1 MKPLEGIKV
10 LDFTRIYAGP
20 FCTMQLG
27 DLGADV
33 VKIEPPGGDPVR
45 HQGPPFLDEMSLSF
59 LCANRN
65 KRSIVV
71 DLKNAE
77 DIALVRD
84 LARVADVIVE
94 NFRPR
99 VMERLGLGYETLSA
113 VNPRLVFASLS
124 GLGATGPQAQRGAFD
139 IIVQAEFG
147 YMSIAGERGGK
158 AIKQGTSIFDLA
170 CGIYGFG
177 GIMTALFQR
186 ERSGK
191 GQKIETSLM
200 EAEVSFLVDAAMEYF
215 LTGKSRDR
223 WGSEHSNIV
232 PYKVFATLDGEIVI
246 GAGYQNIFEAFVR
259 AIGLEHL
266 ITDPRFETHTNRIR
280 NRELLYPLLDKVVAR
295 WKTGEL
301 YELLSQAEVP
311 CAPVNDMEKVFEHP
325 QVLHRN
331 MRTSVPDA
339 EGTPFP
345 LLGPAV
351 KYSGFDIMSGWT
363 APPRANAHASEIAG
377 DWLKTQ
383 APATKPLPAS
393 P

>member
-1 MKPLEGIKV
+1 MKPLNGIKV

-33 VKIEPPGGDPVR
+33 VKIEPPGGDPLR

-65 KRSIVV
+65 KRSISA
-71 DLKNAE
+71 DLKKPE
-77 DIALVRD
+77 DLALVRD
-84 LARVADVIVE
+84 LAGAADVIVE
-94 NFRPR
+94 NFRPG
-99 VMERLGLGYETLSA
+99 VMERLGLGYEALSA
-113 VNPRLVFASLS
+113 TNPRLVFASLS

-147 YMSIAGERGGK
+147 YMSITGEKGGK

-170 CGIYGFG
+170 CGIYGFS

-232 PYKVFATLDGEIVI
+232 PYKVFSTQDGEIVI
-246 GAGYQNIFEAFVR
+246 GAGYQNLFEAFVR
-259 AIGLEHL
+259 AIGSPHL
-266 ITDPRFETHTNRIR
+266 ITDPQFETHTKRIT
-280 NRELLYPLLDKVVAR
+280 NREQLYSILDEVVTG
-295 WKTGEL
+295 WKTQDL
-301 YELLSQAEVP
+301 YELLSKAGVP

-331 MRTSVPDA
+331 MRVSVPDA
-339 EGTPFP
+339 EGTQFP
-345 LLGPAV
+345 VLGPAV

-363 APPRANAHASEIAG
+363 APPRPNAHASEVAR
-377 DWLKTQ
+377 DWL
-383 APATKPLPAS
+383 AREATA
-393 P
+393 